1 MLSEYDVYVMF
12 RRAQGAYFDRP
23 YRLPKDWNVYYA
35 KMDKKNK
42 QALDLITKF
51 FNTKWQNIDP
61 ELYFAV
67 GFEIHGKG
75 FTFLKVFDIIILKQY
90 IHKDKAE
97 KISQISIFEDF
108 EKSVEHVNNTIEG
121 GKTSK
126 LSRYALQ
133 VNGKQALA
141 ISDYL
146 KNKIGKFFLIYLI
159 TKGFVKTSFDGMLQ
173 LPYVMTNYSDS
184 ITRLEKIQNTKDFKK
199 ILSKIEKIG

>member
-1 MLSEYDVYVMF
+1 MV
-12 RRAQGAYFDRP
+12 
-23 YRLPKDWNVYYA
+23 KW
-35 KMDKKNK
+35 KKKNK
-42 QALDLITKF
+42 QRLDLITKF

-61 ELYFAV
+61 ELYFAI
-67 GFEIHGKG
+67 GFEIHRNR
-75 FTFLKVFDIIILKQY
+75 FTFLKFFDIIILKQY

-97 KISQISIFEDF
+97 KINQSSIFEDF
-108 EKSVEHVNNTIEG
+108 ERSVEHIDTTIEG

-133 VNGKQALA
+133 INGKQPLA

-159 TKGFVKTSFDGMLQ
+159 TKGFIKIPSDGMLQ
-173 LPYVMTNYSDS
+173 LPYVMINYSDS

-199 ILSKIEKIG
+199 ILNKIN